1 MGKGPILARGAN
13 INPHLFELLSSAA
26 EKEKISIQHTA
37 SPRAT
42 GTDANVMQISRGGV
56 ATALVKI
63 PLRYMHTPVE
73 TVSLGDLEDAAKL
86 IVAALNRIASREEFI
101 PR

>member
-1 MGKGPILARGAN
+1 
-13 INPHLFELLSSAA
+13 
-26 EKEKISIQHTA
+26 
-37 SPRAT
+37 
-42 GTDANVMQISRGGV
+42 V

-73 TVSLGDLEDAAKL
+73 VLSLSDLDAAVNL
-86 IVAALNRIASREEFI
+86 LVAVVQRITDRKDFI